1 MQAMRLS
8 RVFGALAIVG
18 AAIGGGCHRTRGGG
32 APRAEATVPLVIRN
46 DGVFDITIY
55 ALPSSGS
62 DARIRLG
69 MATGSSTMRIGVPR
83 RAFQP
88 TGALVLMLHAIGAR
102 SSWVTPSIVVP
113 EGGTAHLDIMSGP
126 TGDVS
131 RSAFYALATTSG
143 T

>member
-46 DGVFDITIY
+46 DGVFDVTIY

-83 RAFQP
+83 R
-88 TGALVLMLHAIGAR
+88 L
-102 SSWVTPSIVVP
+102 S
-113 EGGTAHLDIMSGP
+113 
-126 TGDVS
+126 TGDC
-131 RSAFYALATTSG
+131 R
-143 T
+143 